1 MLGFILGG
9 MVTLTSVGAGALGVT
24 ALLIIYPRMQIK
36 NIIGTDIAHAVP
48 LTLFAGLGHY
58 HLGNVDM
65 MLLGSLL
72 LGSIPGIW
80 IGSYLSSKIN
90 ENKLRYILVLVL
102 LGVGTELLIN

>member
-1 MLGFILGG
+1 MGLCL
-9 MVTLTSVGAGALGVT
+9 LGVC
-24 ALLIIYPRMQIK
+24 LLASLVFAAPDA
-36 NIIGTDIAHAVP
+36 G
-48 LTLFAGLGHY
+48 LTLL
-58 HLGNVDM
+58 
-65 MLLGSLL
+65 SLL

>member
-1 MLGFILGG
+1 